1 MKICKRCSIE
11 LDLSKFG
18 KNKNNKDG
26 FSIYC
31 LDCETKRGKEYREK
45 NREKVNN
52 GAKKWRKENPENYK
66 NTIKKYLEKNPHM
79 TSKERSKRKREN
91 LEYRKKQNVR
101 LKEYRIKNIEKIR
114 KKTKEYYYKNKEKV
128 RKKSDEWKKNKMKTD
143 GFFRLK
149 KNLRDRIRN
158 LMIGKNIGKRTKEIL
173 GLDYVEFKEYI
184 SNKFIEGMS
193 WENYGEWHLDHI
205 IPLCEAKTEEEVI
218 KLNHYTNLQPLWA
231 KDNLKKNRK
240 YGS

>member
-11 LDLSKFG
+11 LDVSKFG

-31 LDCETKRGKEYREK
+31 LECEIKRAKEYREK

-52 GAKKWRKENPENYK
+52 SAKNWRNKNPEKYK
-66 NTIKKYLEKNPHM
+66 KTIQKYLEKNPQM
-79 TSKERSKRKREN
+79 SSKERSKKYRENEEYRLKLSKKSKERYQNNIEEEREKRKKYYYENKKRE
-91 LEYRKKQNVR
+91 RKKNDDW
-101 LKEYRIKNIEKIR
+101 R
-114 KKTKEYYYKNKEKV
+114 KKKLKN
-128 RKKSDEWKKNKMKTD
+128 D
-143 GFFRLK
+143 GFFRMK
-149 KNLRDRIRN
+149 RRLRERIRDY
-158 LMIGKNIGKRTKEIL
+158 MKGKNIGKKTKEIV
-173 GLDYVEFKEYI
+173 GLEYEEFKTYI
-184 SNKFIEGMS
+184 SDKFTEGMN

-205 IPLCEAKTEEEVI
+205 IPLCEAKNKEEVI